1 MGCTKKLCENRK
13 KKMSEN
19 HKTHVK
25 ERGAARVLFYSICAV
40 APVFIT
46 GVRIKEIECAISFRR
61 FKLKKCIFYVVLYK
75 IWKKL
80 SP

>member
-1 MGCTKKLCENRK
+1 MRK
-13 KKMSEN
+13 KKGVKIAKKRVKIAIYTSKSE
-19 HKTHVK
+19 
-25 ERGAARVLFYSICAV
+25 GDSYSICAV

-46 GVRIKEIECAISFRR
+46 GRIRTEENECAFLFRR
-61 FKLKKCIFYVVLYK
+61 FQLKKLHFFSVALYK